1 MDMGAQRNIGKFQED
16 LLRCCCCCEVRDSP
30 GKNKPPV
37 LGVALPTAVGNA
49 ILIRSTEDGARR
61 SCVGG
66 DGRRLG
72 GSMGSESAAVRSLL
86 VCAASA
92 RLGSTELPLCTAPAR
107 LSRAVQWKSIAGV
120 LPSAA
125 GVGWR
130 VCRDPGDLWKLCG
143 HLELLVSYS
152 ASSIHS
158 STGGSKGQSFHK
170 NLHMRPVV
178 SIIISYCGEREGSTG
193 KLGDLWHKIVTF
205 AQHNLCVKCIV
216 ALPVS
221 GKGIGSK
228 RNLWDSF
235 RNAAQEL
242 PLELG
247 QHAEPRIAS
256 KTPCKNNVQMAQEH
270 QPPLAKNCIF
280 GNMIEWAKTQNIKT
294 QNQKSPIEL
303 RSSPQTADPELHY
316 HPPTASR
323 KRSST

>member
-193 KLGDLWHKIVTF
+193 KLGAKNSIKNSVQKQCANGTRAPTPTRKKLHF
-205 AQHNLCVKCIV
+205 RQHDRMGENTEYKNTKSKESDRTTVQPTNCRPRTSLPSSDSIKEEKFNLK
-216 ALPVS
+216 
-221 GKGIGSK
+221 K
-228 RNLWDSF
+228 RNLVIGIE
-235 RNAAQEL
+235 QESI
-242 PLELG
+242 
-247 QHAEPRIAS
+247 QHTTRTNMSCI
-256 KTPCKNNVQMAQEH
+256 K
-270 QPPLAKNCIF
+270 AKWI
-280 GNMIEWAKTQNIKT
+280 
-294 QNQKSPIEL
+294 
-303 RSSPQTADPELHY
+303 
-316 HPPTASR
+316 
-323 KRSST
+323 